1 MEMVKN
7 YRYYQM
13 QVRHSDLLI
22 SRSVEP
28 LELITDENHRISL
41 SQTMMTL
48 SDKVSTAEK
57 SQLWIRTIIK
67 RHVQILRSNLERYYV
82 LRIAQQCLFAL
93 DGITDLILFINISFV
108 MEKSSVFLNIG
119 LLIP

>member
-1 MEMVKN
+1 MVKN

-28 LELITDENHRISL
+28 LELITDENDRISL
-41 SQTMMTL
+41 SQTTTAL

-67 RHVQILRSNLERYYV
+67 RHVQILRSNLEHYYV